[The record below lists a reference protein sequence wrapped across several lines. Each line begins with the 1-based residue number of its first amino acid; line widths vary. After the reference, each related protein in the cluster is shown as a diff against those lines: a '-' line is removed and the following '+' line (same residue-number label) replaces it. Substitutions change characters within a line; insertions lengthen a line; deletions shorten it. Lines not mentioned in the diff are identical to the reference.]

1 MFCFVSMILAYILHW
16 MANWLGQTEPPD
28 QLYLVPLNIKM
39 LETDTVLVCILKMC
53 KKGIGVWLHNKDDAE
68 FSN

>member
-1 MFCFVSMILAYILHW
+1 MT
-16 MANWLGQTEPPD
+16 NWLGQTESPD
-28 QLYLVPLNIKM
+28 QLYLVPRNIKM

-53 KKGIGVWLHNKDDAE
+53 KKGTGVWLHNKDDAE